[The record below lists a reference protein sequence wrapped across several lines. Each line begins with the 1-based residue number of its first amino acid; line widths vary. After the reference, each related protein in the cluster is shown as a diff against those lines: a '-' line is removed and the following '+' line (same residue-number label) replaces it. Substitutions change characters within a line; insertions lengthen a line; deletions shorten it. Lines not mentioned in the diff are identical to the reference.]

1 MLYKILKNYT
11 LQDALNIENND
22 RQFLAYKNLYEN
34 KSFSDEDYLFLI
46 LQNALI
52 SFQLSW
58 KGEDYHEEFCFEVR
72 REFRR
77 GQKREKG
84 LERKNL
90 VWAWNGLDLGKS
102 KIQNKMINFYKFF
115 EYFLKNCKN
124 NRRFVDMKLKRIEK
138 SLDFYD
144 KFSQNIEF
152 YYKNMDKLA
161 EDLAKIMNQK
171 KDAKTIVFAVKL
183 FSYWARNIFWY
194 VEKFPENLMIPID
207 SRLENLYKKST
218 WKEKFTK
225 KEIKQFYI
233 DLSKQLNIPLLHLD
247 AILWVNYD
255 KILKTL

>member
-58 KGEDYHEEFCFEVR
+58 KGEDYHEEFCFEVNKWNWDWLKNWN
-72 REFRR
+72 
-77 GQKREKG
+77 GIEK
-84 LERKNL
+84 KNL
-90 VWAWNGLDLGKS
+90 GNIKD
-102 KIQNKMINFYKFF
+102 FYKFF

-183 FSYWARNIFWY
+183 FSYWARNVFWY

-247 AILWVNYD
+247 AILWVNYE
-255 KILKTL
+255 KILKN